1 LIIRGCWIGR
11 IVGRSV
17 VRGVD
22 KTECERRDE
31 TITAKEQSWIIGKP
45 TAEEEPATDEAPAI
59 EKWRAEWARMHKRNR
74 VAEVAKPPTAAV
86 KAAPH
91 SATGFRGQ
99 GGCRYPKPNRASSQ
113 ECFQFAGFQT
123 GEIWSEKHHTPPFH
137 FHISCAIPS

>member
-1 LIIRGCWIGR
+1 LIIRGSWISR

-31 TITAKEQSWIIGKP
+31 TITTEEKSSIIGKP
-45 TAEEEPATDEAPAI
+45 TAEEELATDEAPAI
-59 EKWRAEWARMHKRNR
+59 EEWRAEWARMHKHNR

-91 SATGFRGQ
+91 PATGFRGQ
-99 GGCRYPKPNRASSQ
+99 GGCHYPKANRAN
-113 ECFQFAGFQT
+113 
-123 GEIWSEKHHTPPFH
+123 SEEF
-137 FHISCAIPS
+137 FSLPSFRRVRSGAKNITLLLS